1 MLLIYNCRFSK
12 TENALKVSPRN
23 IYCEPP
29 YCLSTFTLRSL
40 QYTVGEGYY
49 VQEAANISEHHY

>member
-29 YCLSTFTLRSL
+29 YCLSTFSAHCS
-40 QYTVGEGYY
+40 TVGEGYY